1 MHLKIEMMLQKY
13 LSLLFIALGFLLVN
27 CSGDE
32 STEEQL
38 VAKGNKMYGGEL
50 KFMSTEKIDNLY
62 PIFTGDVYSSRIL
75 SQIFEP
81 LLVIDPESGTVNP
94 GIAESFTQSA
104 DARVYTFKIRKGVKF
119 HEDACF
125 KDKTRDVVANDVKFS
140 LDMACTNHK
149 DNKVS
154 YLLVDRIEGAKEH
167 FDNSSSGKIKGGGVK
182 GIKVINKH
190 TVQITLSQPFVG
202 FEKVL
207 THYGLSITPKEALKK
222 YGKSIGKHPVG
233 TGPFS
238 LEKMSSSKIALK
250 RNPNYWRK
258 DEFGNQLPFLS
269 KVTMTYVKN
278 KRSELMAFRN
288 SKIDLVLELP
298 VEETENI
305 LGTLEEAQRGL
316 NVRHKVDVKKS
327 LNMMYIAMANESKEF
342 SDPRVRKAFNL
353 AINRST
359 IVEKDLEG
367 EGWPAKN
374 GFVAEIE
381 GYPADKVEGHSYNPE
396 MAKSLMS
403 QAGYANGNGFPTLKF
418 YVSALEGSGAHLSC
432 VAIAKQLKDNLN
444 VNLNIV
450 LCNLEERRNAISSGE
465 AKIWRAGWIAD
476 YPDPENFLA
485 QFYGNNMKQ
494 QSTIV
499 NDFNY
504 SNEAFDALYEKAL
517 VESDDAKRMDLFVQ
531 CDQLVIE
538 TAAVMPVLTNDH
550 IVIINARVRDFS
562 ATQMETLDLTNVY
575 IKELR
580 NKTAEK

>member
-1 MHLKIEMMLQKY
+1 MLKKPVT
-13 LSLLFIALGFLLVN
+13 LLFIALGLLLVN

-32 STEEQL
+32 ESQEQL

-50 KFMSTEKIDNLY
+50 KFMSTEKIDQLY
-62 PIFTGDVYSSRIL
+62 PIFTGDVYSTRII

-94 GIAESFTQSA
+94 GIAESFSQSD

-125 KDKTRDVVANDVKFS
+125 KDKTREVEASDVKFS

-149 DNKVS
+149 DNEVS

-167 FDNSSSGKIKGGGVK
+167 FEKSTNGKISGKGVK
-182 GIKVINKH
+182 GIKVLDKH
-190 TVQITLSQPFVG
+190 TVQITLVQPFVG

-207 THYGLSITPKEALKK
+207 THYALSVNPKEAFKK
-222 YGKSIGKHPVG
+222 YGSSIGKHPVG

-238 LEKMSSSKIALK
+238 LEKMSDSKISLK

-288 SKIDLVLELP
+288 SKVDLVLELP

-316 NVRHKVDVKKS
+316 NVKHKVDAKKS
-327 LNMMYIAMANESKEF
+327 LNMMYVAMANESDEF
-342 SDPRVRKAFNL
+342 SDPRVRLAFNL
-353 AINRST
+353 AIDRVT
-359 IVEKDLEG
+359 IVDKNLEG

-374 GFVAEIE
+374 GFVADME
-381 GYPADKVEGHSYNPE
+381 GYPSEKVRGHEYSPE
-396 MAKSLMS
+396 KAKNLMR
-403 QAGYANGNGFPTLKF
+403 QAGFANGNGFPTLDF
-418 YVSALEGSGAHLSC
+418 YVNALEGSGAHRSC
-432 VAIAKQLKDNLN
+432 QAIAKQLKENLN

-450 LCNLEERRNAISSGE
+450 LCSLEERREAVSSGK

-476 YPDPENFLA
+476 YPDPANFLA
-485 QFYGNNMKQ
+485 QFYGNNMQ
-494 QSTIV
+494 DQSTLV
-499 NDFNY
+499 NDFHY
-504 SNEAFDALYEKAL
+504 KNEAFDKLYEKAL
-517 VESDDAKRMDLFVQ
+517 VEKDDTKRMDMFVK
-531 CDQLVIE
+531 CDQMVVE
-538 TAAVMPVLTNDH
+538 TAPVIPVMTDDH
-550 IVIINARVRDFS
+550 IVIINARVRDFG
-562 ATQMETLDLTNVY
+562 ATQMETLHLTNVY
-575 IKELR
+575 IKEPR
-580 NKTAEK
+580 QKK

>member
-1 MHLKIEMMLQKY
+1 MLKKT
-13 LSLLFIALGFLLVN
+13 LSLLFIAFGFLLVN
-27 CSGDE
+27 CSSE
-32 STEEQL
+32 SDTQEQL
-38 VAKGNKMYGGEL
+38 EAKGNKMYGGEL

-62 PIFTGDVYSSRIL
+62 PIFAGDVYSSRIV

-94 GIAESFTQSA
+94 GIAENFTQSD

-125 KDKTRDVVANDVKFS
+125 KDKTREVDANDVKFS

-149 DNKVS
+149 DNKVA
-154 YLLVDRIEGAKEH
+154 YLLVDRIEGAKAH
-167 FDNSSSGKIKGGGVK
+167 FEKSTDGKISGNGVQ
-182 GIKVINKH
+182 GIKVINKR
-190 TVQITLSQPFVG
+190 TLEITLSQPFVG

-207 THYGLSITPKEALKK
+207 THYGLSVTPKEAFNK
-222 YGKSIGKHPVG
+222 YKGSIAKHPVG

-238 LEKMSSSKIALK
+238 LEKMSSSKISLT

-278 KRSELMAFRN
+278 KRSELIAFRN
-288 SKIDLVLELP
+288 SKVDLVLELP

-316 NVRHKVDVKKS
+316 NVRHKIDAKKS
-327 LNMMYIAMANESKEF
+327 LNMMYVAMANQSDEF
-342 SDPRVRKAFNL
+342 SDVRVRKAFNL
-353 AINRST
+353 AIDRVT
-359 IVEKDLEG
+359 LVEKHLEG

-374 GFVAEIE
+374 GFVAEME
-381 GYPADKVEGHSYNPE
+381 GYPAENVRGHAYNPE
-396 MAKSLMS
+396 LAQSLLR
-403 QAGYANGNGFPTLKF
+403 QAGFANGNGFPTLDF
-418 YVSALEGSGAHLSC
+418 YVNALEGSGVHRSC
-432 VAIAKQLKDNLN
+432 IAVAKQLKENLN
-444 VNLNIV
+444 VNLNII
-450 LCNLEERRNAISSGE
+450 LCTLEERSAAISSGK

-476 YPDPENFLA
+476 YPDPANFLA
-485 QFYGNNMKQ
+485 QFYGNNMQ
-494 QSTIV
+494 EQATLV

-504 SNEAFDALYEKAL
+504 KNQAFDALYEKAL
-517 VESDDAKRMDLFVQ
+517 IEKDDTKRMNMFVA
-531 CDQLVIE
+531 CDQMVID
-538 TAAVMPVLTNDH
+538 TAPVIPIMTDDH

-562 ATQMETLDLTNVY
+562 ATQMETLNLTNVY

-580 NKTAEK
+580 KK